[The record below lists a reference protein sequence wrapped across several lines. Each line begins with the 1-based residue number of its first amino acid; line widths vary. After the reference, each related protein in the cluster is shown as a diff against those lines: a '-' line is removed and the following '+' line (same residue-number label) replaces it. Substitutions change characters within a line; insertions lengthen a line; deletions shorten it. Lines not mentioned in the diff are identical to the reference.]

1 MNRLV
6 LISFSSL
13 CCALPCA
20 AQIAIRAEH
29 IYTMKPTTKDG
40 KPSYQ
45 VIDDG
50 VIVIRDGKI
59 AEMGSAATVD
69 FPKDFKIIT
78 AVVATPGL
86 IDARCT
92 VGVSGIFNQSQDQDQ
107 LERSGPIQPELRAID
122 AYNPLDP
129 LVEYI
134 RSYGVTTIQTGHA
147 PGEVVSG
154 QLAIFKTA
162 GNTVDEAVVVPES
175 AIAVTLSPWAQK
187 GGGKSPGTRAKMI
200 AIMRDQL
207 LKAQAYKEKL
217 AKSSTLGAKGNNAP
231 ATDAPAANAPASLE
245 DRPAPGDKN
254 PGASASENSDKQEKD
269 PPARDLRLEA
279 LVRVLDNKV
288 PLIVTANRSQDI
300 DNVLRLADEFK
311 LPIILD
317 SASESYLFIDKLKA
331 RNTRVIIHPTMAR
344 AYGELE
350 NKSFE
355 TASKL
360 MNAGVAFAI
369 QGGFE
374 GYVPKARVVLFEA
387 SVAAANG
394 LTQQQALA
402 SITIEAAKILGVDS
416 RVGSLEVGKDADI
429 ALYSGD
435 PLEYTTTCTGV
446 IINGKLVVESGR

>member
-1 MNRLV
+1 MKPLL
-6 LISFSSL
+6 LILALTSSS
-13 CCALPCA
+13 AF
-20 AQIAIRAEH
+20 AQLAIRAEH

-40 KPSYQ
+40 KPDYE

-50 VIVIRDGKI
+50 VIVIKDGKI
-59 AEMGSAATVD
+59 AEVGPAATVD
-69 FPKDFKIIT
+69 FPRDYKVMT

-92 VGVSGIFNQSQDQDQ
+92 VGVSGIFNQQQDQDQ
-107 LERSGPIQPELRAID
+107 LEHSGPIQPELRAID

-129 LVEYI
+129 LVEYV

-154 QLAIFKTA
+154 QLAIFKTS

-175 AIAVTLSPWAQK
+175 AIAVTLSPMAQK

-207 LKAQAYKEKL
+207 LKARAYKDKL
-217 AKSSTLGAKGNNAP
+217 AKAGKSGANPDNGDARS
-231 ATDAPAANAPASLE
+231 DAPAANAPASL
-245 DRPAPGDKN
+245 DDKPAGDEA
-254 PGASASENSDKQEKD
+254 PAASDKKEKD
-269 PPARDLRLEA
+269 APTRDLRLEA

-317 SASESYLFIDKLKA
+317 SASESYRFIDQLKA
-331 RNTRVIIHPTMAR
+331 RDTRVILHPTMAR

-350 NKSFE
+350 NKSFD

-360 MNAGVAFAI
+360 VNAGINTAI

-374 GYVPKARVVLFEA
+374 SYVPKARVILFEA
-387 SVAAANG
+387 GVAAANG

-402 SITIEAAKILGVDS
+402 TITIDAAKILGIDN
-416 RVGSLEVGKDADI
+416 RVGSLEPGKDADI

-435 PLEYTTTCTGV
+435 PLEYTTTCTSV
-446 IINGKLVVESGR
+446 IIDGKVVTEKGR

>member
-1 MNRLV
+1 MKTLL
-6 LISFSSL
+6 LILSLTSSS
-13 CCALPCA
+13 AL

-29 IYTMKPTTKDG
+29 VYTMKPTTKDG
-40 KPSYQ
+40 KPSYE

-50 VIVIRDGKI
+50 VIVIKDGKI
-59 AEMGSAATVD
+59 VEVGSAATVD

-78 AVVATPGL
+78 AAVATPGL

-129 LVEYI
+129 LVEYV

-162 GNTVDEAVVVPES
+162 GNTVDEAVVVAES

-217 AKSSTLGAKGNNAP
+217 PKASKPDAANEEKKSASS
-231 ATDAPAANAPASLE
+231 DAPAANAPASL
-245 DRPAPGDKN
+245 DDQPKADDKPADTK
-254 PGASASENSDKQEKD
+254 SDKKEKD

-300 DNVLRLADEFK
+300 DNVLRLAEEFK

-331 RNTRVIIHPTMAR
+331 RKTRVILHPTMAR

-350 NKSFE
+350 NKSFD

-360 MNAGVAFAI
+360 INAGIPTTI

-374 GYVPKARVVLFEA
+374 SYVPKARVILFEA
-387 SVAAANG
+387 GVAAANG

-402 SITIEAAKILGVDS
+402 SITIEAAKILGVDN
-416 RVGSLEVGKDADI
+416 RVGSLEAGKDADV

-446 IINGKLVVESGR
+446 IINGKVVVEKGR

>member
-1 MNRLV
+1 MKTLL
-6 LISFSSL
+6 LILSLTSSS
-13 CCALPCA
+13 AL

-29 IYTMKPTTKDG
+29 IYTMKSTTKDG
-40 KPSYQ
+40 KPNYE

-50 VIVIRDGKI
+50 VIVIKDGKI
-59 AEMGSAATVD
+59 AEVGSAATVD
-69 FPKDFKIIT
+69 FPKDYKIIT
-78 AVVATPGL
+78 AAIATPGL

-129 LVEYI
+129 LVEYV

-147 PGEVVSG
+147 PGEVISG

-162 GNTVDEAVVVPES
+162 GNTVEEAVVVPES

-207 LKAQAYKEKL
+207 LKAQAYKEKQGKTG
-217 AKSSTLGAKGNNAP
+217 KSDKNAQP
-231 ATDAPAANAPASLE
+231 KDAPAANAPASLE
-245 DRPAPGDKN
+245 DQPADEKT
-254 PGASASENSDKQEKD
+254 ADAKSDKKEKD

-360 MNAGVAFAI
+360 VNAGIPVAI

-374 GYVPKARVVLFEA
+374 SYVPKSRVVLFEA
-387 SVAAANG
+387 GVAAANG

-402 SITIEAAKILGVDS
+402 SITIEAAKILGVDN
-416 RVGSLEVGKDADI
+416 RLGSLEAGKDADV

-446 IINGKLVVESGR
+446 IINGKLVVEKGR

>member
-1 MNRLV
+1 MKTLL
-6 LISFSSL
+6 LILSLTSSS
-13 CCALPCA
+13 AL

-29 IYTMKPTTKDG
+29 VYTMKPTTKDG
-40 KPSYQ
+40 KPSYE

-50 VIVIRDGKI
+50 VIVIKDGKI
-59 AEMGSAATVD
+59 AEVGSAATVD

-78 AVVATPGL
+78 AAVATPGL

-129 LVEYI
+129 LVEYV

-217 AKSSTLGAKGNNAP
+217 AKADKPDTANDEKKNSSS
-231 ATDAPAANAPASLE
+231 DAPAANAPASL
-245 DRPAPGDKN
+245 DDQPKADDK
-254 PGASASENSDKQEKD
+254 SADAKSDKKEKD

-300 DNVLRLADEFK
+300 DNVLRLAEEFK

-331 RNTRVIIHPTMAR
+331 RKTRVILHPTMAR

-350 NKSFE
+350 NKSFD

-360 MNAGVAFAI
+360 INAGIPTTI

-374 GYVPKARVVLFEA
+374 SYVPKARVILFEA
-387 SVAAANG
+387 GVAAANG

-402 SITIEAAKILGVDS
+402 SITIEAAKILGVDN
-416 RVGSLEVGKDADI
+416 RVGSIEAGKDADV

-446 IINGKLVVESGR
+446 IINGKVVVEKGR